1 MIRTAA
7 VWAIAAAMAVAALG
21 AGAPSAARAAE
32 ALRVG
37 VLQYGTVNWQLD
49 TLIAENLHDRSVL
62 DLKVRNLAS
71 KNATSVALQAGDVD
85 IIVSDWIWA
94 LRQNA
99 GGDDLAFVPYSTALG
114 AIVLAEG
121 SDLQSVSDLR
131 GKRIGIAGGP
141 LDKSWLVLRAWYR
154 ARHEID
160 LIEDAEPVYAAP
172 PLLSEQLRTGD
183 LDAVLTFWPYA
194 ARLEAAGHRRL
205 AGVESLLADL
215 GIAAPQAL
223 VGYVFRR
230 ALIEA
235 RPAALREFFAAIDR
249 TNAVLDGSAAAW
261 ERLRPAMKVASDAE
275 FEALKAGYRAGI
287 PAPGAPLDGKA
298 AGQLFEILVSVGGER
313 LVGAGTRFDPGVFL
327 DPNALPGP

>member
-1 MIRTAA
+1 MIRTVA

>member
-1 MIRTAA
+1 MIRTVA

-215 GIAAPQAL
+215 GIGAPQAL

-230 ALIEA
+230 ALIDA